1 MLTPEKRARE
11 FVEVGFRDLG
21 VPSLEPYIAIIA
33 ELIAGA
39 ENDAME
45 RAAKVAAANKSADVF
60 KDVAIAR
67 DIRAMKHP

>member
-11 FVEVGFRDLG
+11 FVEAGFRDLG

-39 ENDAME
+39 ENCALE
-45 RAAKVAAANKSADVF
+45 RAARLSLSWD
-60 KDVAIAR
+60 KDIAQY
-67 DIRAMKHP
+67 IRALKHKRKM